1 MFSALVLAKNGYR
14 PLIFERGSDV
24 DTRHQDIEKFWQG
37 GQLKENSNVQF
48 GEGGAGTF
56 SDGKLTTRI
65 NDSKITDVLEA
76 FVEAGAPPEIKYLHK
91 PHIGTDILRIVDKK
105 YS

>member
-37 GQLKENSNVQF
+37 GQLKENSMYSL
-48 GEGGAGTF
+48 A
-56 SDGKLTTRI
+56 K
-65 NDSKITDVLEA
+65 
-76 FVEAGAPPEIKYLHK
+76 VEQELF
-91 PHIGTDILRIVDKK
+91 
-105 YS
+105 